1 MSEIGRILRVF
12 LHNDFS
18 NYLIPKLFEHFVHP
32 LGVNADFLDRVA
44 DVAGVDYLF
53 HDDLFVS
60 CVHVEI

>member
-1 MSEIGRILRVF
+1 M
-12 LHNDFS
+12 HNDFS